1 VQSGLKNQNSGKTR
15 EADLMSEV
23 TVQEYADILK
33 ISSQTLIKQLIS
45 AGVDCKDGVRHVVT
59 EDQKQKLLEKLK
71 IDHGDEKTHPA
82 GVTQFTVTRE
92 RVSEL
97 KPGRAN
103 QKTVTVVRKERRKFI
118 KRTVGKE
125 EIKPEEVPSEAA
137 SIEPIAQEIV
147 QEIVQEVHPVVL
159 EISEKTETEQAQSEF
174 TSETSEL
181 SKEIK
186 ENIEPKEPKEAKELK
201 ESKESKETIESKDTA
216 KPREREKPKEAHHPR
231 RDDRETKESKE
242 AKETKEVKDSKKEKL
257 KVKSLTRR
265 PAALSENEEEEEG
278 YVARRRRKD
287 RFKKGQL
294 KSPSAPRHGFEKPT
308 QPQIYDVN
316 VPETITASELA
327 LRMSLKATEVI
338 KCLMK
343 MGVIA
348 TINQPLDQDT
358 AVLVV
363 TELGHRPIAKN
374 DLSPEDY
381 VNIEYH
387 GVPKPRAPLVTIMG
401 HVDHGKT
408 SLLDYIRRTRV
419 AGGEAGGIT
428 QHIGA
433 YHVETPRGMITFLD
447 TPGHAAFS
455 SMRAR
460 GAKCTDIV
468 VLVVAADDGVMPQT
482 IEAIQH
488 AKAAKVPL
496 IVAVNKMDKDSADP
510 ERVKQELIQHEVV
523 ADSWGG
529 DTMFVPVSAKSGLGI
544 DDLLEAILLQAEM
557 MDLQAVEDC
566 PAKGTVIES
575 RVDKGR
581 GPVATILVQV
591 GTLKKGDIIL
601 TGMEYGRIRA
611 MLDENGKPLDSAGPS
626 IPVEVLGLSNIPQ
639 AGDSVVV
646 LNDERKARELATF
659 RQSKMRE
666 GRLAKQHALKLENFM
681 GRMEEGVVRNL
692 SIVLKADVQGSV
704 EALSDTLE
712 KLSNDNVKV
721 RVIGKGV
728 GGLNESDVN
737 LAMASNGLLIGFNVR
752 ADTTARKLAEQENMP
767 LNYFS
772 VIYDVIDMV
781 NASMLGM
788 IGSTFK
794 EQIVGLAQVRDV
806 FRSAKFGA
814 IAGCMVTEGI
824 VKRNLP
830 IRVLRNNIVIYEGAL
845 ESLRRFKEDVSEV
858 RTGTECGIGVK
869 NYNDVK
875 PGDQIEVFEKIEVKP
890 QFVESR
896 ERS

>member
-1 VQSGLKNQNSGKTR
+1 
-15 EADLMSEV
+15 MSEV

-33 ISSQTLIKQLIS
+33 ISPQVLIKQLEG
-45 AGVDCKDGVRHVVT
+45 AGIDCKGGISHVVT
-59 EDQKQKLLEKLK
+59 EEQKQKLLEKLK
-71 IDHGDEKTHPA
+71 NDHGEGQLNAA

-97 KPGRAN
+97 NVRLPGRAN
-103 QKTVTVVRKERRKFI
+103 QKTVTVVTKQRRKFI
-118 KRTVGKE
+118 KRTVGKDE
-125 EIKPEEVPSEAA
+125 LKPEELQPEDLVAGAVSEIPVHALQ
-137 SIEPIAQEIV
+137 SEDIV
-147 QEIVQEVHPVVL
+147 QEIVQEAPETKPVNVAL
-159 EISEKTETEQAQSEF
+159 DKAS
-174 TSETSEL
+174 
-181 SKEIK
+181 
-186 ENIEPKEPKEAKELK
+186 ENIEDIQQGSDALSEVVEKDKTKDKEA
-201 ESKESKETIESKDTA
+201 S
-216 KPREREKPKEAHHPR
+216 KPREREKPKEVHHAR

-242 AKETKEVKDSKKEKL
+242 AKESKEVRDSKKEKL

-265 PAALSENEEEEEG
+265 PVALSENEEEEEG

-287 RFKKGQL
+287 RFRKGP
-294 KSPSAPRHGFEKPT
+294 KSSSAPKHGFEKPT
-308 QPQIYDVN
+308 QPQTYDVN

-327 LRMSLKATEVI
+327 LRMSLKAGEVI

-358 AVLVV
+358 AMLVV
-363 TELGHRPIAKN
+363 TELGHRAIAKN

-387 GVPKPRAPLVTIMG
+387 GEAKPRAPLVTIMG

-433 YHVETPRGMITFLD
+433 YHVETPKGMITFLD

-455 SMRAR
+455 SMRSR

-544 DDLLEAILLQAEM
+544 DNLLEAILLQAEM
-557 MDLQAVEDC
+557 MDLRAVEEC

-575 RVDKGR
+575 RLDKGR

-611 MLDENGKPLDSAGPS
+611 MLDENGKPVETAGPS

-659 RQSKMRE
+659 RQSKIRE
-666 GRLAKQHALKLENFM
+666 GRLAKQQALKIENFM
-681 GRMEEGVVRNL
+681 GRMEEGTVRNL

-728 GGLNESDVN
+728 GGLNESDIN
-737 LAMASNGLLIGFNVR
+737 LAMASNGIVIGFNVR
-752 ADTTARKLAEQENMP
+752 ADTTARKLAEQENIP

-781 NASMLGM
+781 NASILGL

-814 IAGCMVTEGI
+814 IAGCMVTEGV

-875 PGDQIEVFEKIEVKP
+875 SGDQIEVFEKIEVKP
-890 QFVESR
+890 QFIESR
-896 ERS
+896 ERQ

>member
-1 VQSGLKNQNSGKTR
+1 
-15 EADLMSEV
+15 MSEV

-33 ISSQTLIKQLIS
+33 ISPQVLIKQLEG
-45 AGVDCKDGVRHVVT
+45 AGVDCKDGMRHVVT

-71 IDHGDEKTHPA
+71 NDHGEGQANPG

-97 KPGRAN
+97 NVRMPGRAN
-103 QKTVTVVRKERRKFI
+103 QKTVTVVTKQRRKFI
-118 KRTVGKE
+118 KRTVGKDE
-125 EIKPEEVPSEAA
+125 LKPEENAPEELNLASVVPAPVTQVE
-137 SIEPIAQEIV
+137 EIV
-147 QEIVQEVHPVVL
+147 QEIVQDVPEKKVVDEVLSDAAVVAAEPEL
-159 EISEKTETEQAQSEF
+159 APLSEAQPE
-174 TSETSEL
+174 
-181 SKEIK
+181 
-186 ENIEPKEPKEAKELK
+186 
-201 ESKESKETIESKDTA
+201 ESKEKAKEAA
-216 KPREREKPKEAHHPR
+216 KPREREKSKEAAHHHPR
-231 RDDRETKESKE
+231 RDERETKESKE
-242 AKETKEVKDSKKEKL
+242 AKESKEIKDSKKEKL

-265 PAALSENEEEEEG
+265 PVALSDNDDEEEG
-278 YVARRRRKD
+278 GGYAVRRRRKD
-287 RFKKGQL
+287 RFKKSQ
-294 KSPSAPRHGFEKPT
+294 KSASAQKHGFEKPT

-316 VPETITASELA
+316 IPETITASELA
-327 LRMSLKATEVI
+327 MRMSLKASEVI

-358 AVLVV
+358 AILVV
-363 TELGHRPIAKN
+363 TELGHRAVAKN

-381 VNIEYH
+381 VNIEYE
-387 GVPKPRAPLVTIMG
+387 GETKPRAPLVTIMG

-408 SLLDYIRRTRV
+408 SLLDYIRRTKV

-433 YHVETPRGMITFLD
+433 YHVETPKGMITFLD

-468 VLVVAADDGVMPQT
+468 ILVVAADDGVMPQT

-529 DTMFVPVSAKSGLGI
+529 DTMFVPVSAKAGTGV

-557 MDLQAVEDC
+557 MDLRAVEDC

-575 RVDKGR
+575 RLDKGR
-581 GPVATILVQV
+581 GPVATILVQM

-611 MLDENGKPLDSAGPS
+611 MLDENGKPVETAGPS

-646 LNDERKARELATF
+646 LNDERKARELANF
-659 RQSKMRE
+659 RQSKIRE
-666 GRLAKQHALKLENFM
+666 GRLAKQQALKMESFM
-681 GRMEEGVVRNL
+681 GRMEEGAVRNL

-728 GGLNESDVN
+728 GGLNESDIN
-737 LAMASNGLLIGFNVR
+737 LAMASNGVVVGFNVR
-752 ADTTARKLAEQENMP
+752 ADATARKLAEQENIS

-814 IAGCMVTEGI
+814 IAGCMVTEGV

-875 PGDQIEVFEKIEVKP
+875 AGDQIEVFEKIEVKP

-896 ERS
+896 ERQ